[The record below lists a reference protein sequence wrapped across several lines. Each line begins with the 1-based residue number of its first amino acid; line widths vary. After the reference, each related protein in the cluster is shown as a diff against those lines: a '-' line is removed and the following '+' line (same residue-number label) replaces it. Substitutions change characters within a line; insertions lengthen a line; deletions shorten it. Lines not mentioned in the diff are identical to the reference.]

1 MSPSFTVR
9 ESGERIDGL
18 AEGIDR
24 AHLDRLKRGRIPVE
38 REVDLHG
45 LERRRAGLELRVE
58 LQEAFE
64 MAERCVLVIH
74 GRGSHSETGPV
85 LKEAL
90 LGWLCEPPL
99 DRLVMA
105 FASAIPDHGGTGAT
119 YVLLRRK
126 RQARRGEA
134 EPRAQ

>member
-1 MSPSFTVR
+1 LNASFTLH
-9 ESGERIDGL
+9 ESGERVEGL

-24 AHLDRLKRGRIPVE
+24 AHLDRLKRGQVPVE
-38 REVDLHG
+38 REVELHG
-45 LERRRAGLELRVE
+45 LRQDEAGLEVRIELR
-58 LQEAFE
+58 EAFE
-64 MAERCVLVIH
+64 MAERCVLIIH
-74 GRGSHSETGPV
+74 GRGAHAETGPV

-105 FASAIPDHGGTGAT
+105 FASAVPEHGGTGAT

-126 RQARRGEA
+126 RT
-134 EPRAQ
+134 

>member
-1 MSPSFTVR
+1 LNAPFTLR
-9 ESGERIDGL
+9 ESGERIEGL

-24 AHLDRLKRGRIPVE
+24 AHLDRLKRGQVPVE
-38 REVDLHG
+38 REIDLHG
-45 LERRRAGLELRVE
+45 LRQDEAGLEVRVE
-58 LQEAFE
+58 LREAFE
-64 MAERCVLVIH
+64 MAERCVLIIH
-74 GRGSHSETGPV
+74 GRGARAETGPV

-105 FASAIPDHGGTGAT
+105 FASAAPEHGGTGAT

-126 RQARRGEA
+126 RQAR
-134 EPRAQ
+134 

>member
-1 MSPSFTVR
+1 LSGPFTVR
-9 ESGERIDGL
+9 QSGERIDGL
-18 AEGIDR
+18 AQGIDR
-24 AHLDRLKRGRIPVE
+24 AHLDRLKRGKTPVD
-38 REVDLHG
+38 REIDLHG
-45 LERRRAGLELRVE
+45 LRQREAGSAVRAQ

-64 MAERCVLVIH
+64 MEERCVLIIH
-74 GRGSHSETGPV
+74 GRGARTEGPV

-90 LGWLCEPPL
+90 LDWLCEPPL

-126 RQARRGEA
+126 RQAR
-134 EPRAQ
+134 

>member
-1 MSPSFTVR
+1 LSAPFRVR
-9 ESGERIDGL
+9 EAGERIEGL

-24 AHLDRLKRGRIPVE
+24 AHLDRLKRGKTPVE
-38 REVDLHG
+38 REIDLHG
-45 LERRRAGLELRVE
+45 LRQREAGLEIRTQ

-64 MAERCVLVIH
+64 LAERCVLIIH
-74 GRGSHSETGPV
+74 GRGARTETGPV

-126 RQARRGEA
+126 RQAR
-134 EPRAQ
+134 

>member
-1 MSPSFTVR
+1 LNAPFTLR
-9 ESGERIDGL
+9 ESGERIEGL

-24 AHLDRLKRGRIPVE
+24 AHLDRLKRGQVPVE
-38 REVDLHG
+38 REIDLHG
-45 LERRRAGLELRVE
+45 LRQDEAGLEVRVE
-58 LQEAFE
+58 LREAFE
-64 MAERCVLVIH
+64 MAERCVLIIH
-74 GRGSHSETGPV
+74 GRGAHAETGPV

-105 FASAIPDHGGTGAT
+105 FASAAPEHGGTGAT

-126 RQARRGEA
+126 RQAR
-134 EPRAQ
+134 

>member
-1 MSPSFTVR
+1 MSAPFAVR
-9 ESGERIDGL
+9 ESGERIEGL

-24 AHLDRLKRGRIPVE
+24 AHLDRLKRGKTPVE

-45 LERRRAGLELRVE
+45 LRRREAGLVVRAQ

-64 MAERCVLVIH
+64 MADRCVLIIH
-74 GRGSHSETGPV
+74 GRGTRTETGPV

-126 RQARRGEA
+126 RQAR
-134 EPRAQ
+134 

>member
-1 MSPSFTVR
+1 LNASFTLR
-9 ESGERIDGL
+9 ESGERIEGL

-24 AHLDRLKRGRIPVE
+24 AHLDRLKRGQVPVE
-38 REVDLHG
+38 REIDLHG
-45 LERRRAGLELRVE
+45 LRQDEAGLEIRFELR
-58 LQEAFE
+58 EAFE
-64 MAERCVLVIH
+64 MAERCVLIIH
-74 GRGSHSETGPV
+74 GRGAHAEAGPV

-105 FASAIPDHGGTGAT
+105 FASAVPEHGGPGAT

-126 RQARRGEA
+126 RR
-134 EPRAQ
+134 

>member
-1 MSPSFTVR
+1 MSAPFRVR
-9 ESGERIDGL
+9 EAGERIEGL

-24 AHLDRLKRGRIPVE
+24 AHLDRLKRGKTPVE
-38 REVDLHG
+38 REIDLHG
-45 LERRRAGLELRVE
+45 LRQREAGLEIRAQ

-64 MAERCVLVIH
+64 LAERCVLIIH
-74 GRGSHSETGPV
+74 GRGARTETGPV

-126 RQARRGEA
+126 RQAR
-134 EPRAQ
+134 

>member
-1 MSPSFTVR
+1 MNASFTLR
-9 ESGERIDGL
+9 ESGERIEGL

-24 AHLDRLKRGRIPVE
+24 AHLDRLKRGRVPVE
-38 REVDLHG
+38 REIDLHG
-45 LERRRAGLELRVE
+45 LRQDEAGREVRVE
-58 LQEAFE
+58 LREAFE
-64 MAERCVLVIH
+64 MAERCVLIIH
-74 GRGSHSETGPV
+74 GRGAHAETGPV

-105 FASAIPDHGGTGAT
+105 FASAAPEHGGTGAT

-126 RQARRGEA
+126 RG
-134 EPRAQ
+134 

>member
-1 MSPSFTVR
+1 MSGSFTVR
-9 ESGERIDGL
+9 ESGERIEGL
-18 AEGIDR
+18 AAGIDR
-24 AHLDRLKRGRIPVE
+24 AHLDRLKRGRIPAE
-38 REVDLHG
+38 SEIDLHG
-45 LERRRAGLELRVE
+45 LTQREAGSVVRAELRGAY
-58 LQEAFE
+58 Q
-64 MAERCVLVIH
+64 MGERCVLIIH
-74 GRGSHSETGPV
+74 GRGSRSEMGPV

-126 RQARRGEA
+126 RQAR
-134 EPRAQ
+134 

>member
-1 MSPSFTVR
+1 MSAPFRVR
-9 ESGERIDGL
+9 EAGERIEGL

-24 AHLDRLKRGRIPVE
+24 AHLDRLKRGKTPVE
-38 REVDLHG
+38 REIDLHG
-45 LERRRAGLELRVE
+45 LRQREAGLEIRAQ

-64 MAERCVLVIH
+64 LAERCVLIIH
-74 GRGSHSETGPV
+74 GRGARTETGPV

-119 YVLLRRK
+119 YVLLRR
-126 RQARRGEA
+126 RRKNA
-134 EPRAQ
+134 

>member
-1 MSPSFTVR
+1 M
-9 ESGERIDGL
+9 
-18 AEGIDR
+18 
-24 AHLDRLKRGRIPVE
+24 E
-38 REVDLHG
+38 REIELHG
-45 LERRRAGLELRVE
+45 LTRREAGPVVRAQ

-64 MAERCVLVIH
+64 MAERCVLIIH
-74 GRGSHSETGPV
+74 GRGARTETGPV

-90 LGWLCEPPL
+90 LGWLCESPL

-126 RQARRGEA
+126 RQAR
-134 EPRAQ
+134 